1 MDSNLLTSYYFLAA
15 LAENNTD
22 IYDSVYVPLC
32 KRCLYRISADK
43 NEGTHLDVQK
53 KLLEDY
59 GLDVPED
66 IVRQLLVRISHR
78 LSMIERR
85 AYGFNLM
92 DNGRCFQFNEFSY
105 NKMEDTYNSIRRGA
119 GALEDAFQEFVRSQ
133 GQDPTIPF
141 QNFIDAHKHKLSSFF
156 NNKSEDPDVEEEYL
170 LHAKFLRKIE
180 YSHHEL
186 YKAAEKAYLGSIIA
200 AYLESGVNVE
210 AKQDSG
216 VVYFLDTR
224 VLFEILDLQDP
235 ESTKP
240 ARDLL
245 GLIKNTGGKPRVLSI
260 TITEMT
266 EILKR
271 ELSLYDL
278 KNPTTTIGD
287 ACKRRQLKKTLLVN
301 LQARLA
307 EELKK
312 QHDIDSD
319 TLSETKILQYRE
331 SSDVSKLVNTGYAPS
346 NARHDV
352 SAYLTV
358 RERRSLQ
365 SFLQKQD
372 YWFVTANKRLCAFNE
387 KHKTGA
393 FPEIILSSELTSLL
407 FLRNPKQYASLVSSK
422 GLSALIALTLT
433 EEFADRD
440 LINQFDSAVRAKV
453 DVTEEDYNLLLNY
466 LATEST
472 KRINSLIDNV
482 RNNSADVASQH
493 VHEMVNKAR
502 AEKEQDSQTM
512 REVEE
517 EKDKAVLER
526 RKQDGINSELERR
539 LAEFEQKWNSAIKKL
554 DSQEQDIARFK
565 RINRRWYFVFISI
578 AILVA
583 GYFLLQIED
592 LCGWF
597 KEALK
602 WVMGL
607 SGFWGFG
614 SFVLN
619 LWGKIRDSNN

>member
-32 KRCLYRISADK
+32 KRCLFRISADK

-53 KLLEDY
+53 KLHDDY
-59 GLDVPED
+59 GLVVPED
-66 IVRQLLVRISHR
+66 IVRQLLVRISSQ
-78 LSMIERR
+78 LSMRERR

-92 DNGRCFQFNEFSY
+92 DKGRCFQFNEFSY
-105 NKMEDTYNSIRRGA
+105 NKMENTYNSIRRGA
-119 GALEDAFQEFVRSQ
+119 GALEEAFQDFVKAQ
-133 GQDPTIPF
+133 GQEPTIPF
-141 QNFIDAHKHKLSSFF
+141 QNFIDANKHKLSSFF
-156 NNKSEDPDVEEEYL
+156 SNKSEEPDVEEEYL

-301 LQARLA
+301 LQAKLA
-307 EELKK
+307 DELKK
-312 QHDIDSD
+312 QHDIELD
-319 TLSETKILQYRE
+319 TLSESKIQQYRD
-331 SSDVSKLVNTGYAPS
+331 SYDVAKLVSTGYSPS

-352 SAYLTV
+352 SAYLCV
-358 RERRSLQ
+358 RERRSVQTL
-365 SFLQKQD
+365 LQKQS

-387 KHKTGA
+387 KHKTGS

-440 LINQFDSAVRAKV
+440 LINQFDSAVREKV
-453 DVTEEDYNLLLNY
+453 EVTEEDYNLLLNY

-472 KRINSLIDNV
+472 KRINNLIDNV

-502 AEKEQDSQTM
+502 AEKEKDSQTM
-512 REVEE
+512 REVED
-517 EKDKAVLER
+517 EKDKAVQER
-526 RKQDGINSELERR
+526 RKQEEINAELERR
-539 LAEFEQKWNSAIKKL
+539 LTESEQKWTSAIEKL
-554 DSQEQDIARFK
+554 DNQEQDIDRLK
-565 RINRRWYFVFISI
+565 KINRRWLFVLISI
-578 AILVA
+578 VVVA
-583 GYFLLQIED
+583 VCYFLLQID
-592 LCGWF
+592 GLCGWF
-597 KEALK
+597 EKFIT

-607 SGFWGFG
+607 SGLWGFLN
-614 SFVLN
+614 FVLN
-619 LWGKIRDSNN
+619 LWGKIKK

>member
-32 KRCLYRISADK
+32 KRCLFRISADK

-53 KLLEDY
+53 KLHDDY

-66 IVRQLLVRISHR
+66 IVRQLLVRISNQ
-78 LSMIERR
+78 LSMRERR

-92 DNGRCFQFNEFSY
+92 DKGRCFQFNEFSY
-105 NKMEDTYNSIRRGA
+105 NKMENTYNSIRRGA
-119 GALEDAFQEFVRSQ
+119 GALEEAFQDFVKAQ
-133 GQDPTIPF
+133 GQEPTIPF
-141 QNFIDAHKHKLSSFF
+141 QNFIDANKHKLSSFF
-156 NNKSEDPDVEEEYL
+156 SNKSEDPDVEEEYL

-216 VVYFLDTR
+216 VVYYLDTR

-301 LQARLA
+301 LQAKLA
-307 EELKK
+307 DELKK
-312 QHDIDSD
+312 QHEIELD
-319 TLSETKILQYRE
+319 TLSETKIQQYRD
-331 SSDVSKLVNTGYAPS
+331 SSDVAKLVATGYAPS

-352 SAYLTV
+352 SAYLCV
-358 RERRSLQ
+358 RERRSIQTL
-365 SFLQKQD
+365 LQKQS

-387 KHKTGA
+387 KHKTGS

-407 FLRNPKQYASLVSSK
+407 FLRNPKQYASLVSSR

-440 LINQFDSAVRAKV
+440 LINQFDSAVREKV

-472 KRINSLIDNV
+472 KRINNLIDNV

-502 AEKEQDSQTM
+502 AEKEKDSQTM
-512 REVEE
+512 REVED
-517 EKDKAVLER
+517 EKDKAVQER
-526 RKQDGINSELERR
+526 RKQEEINAELERR
-539 LAEFEQKWNSAIKKL
+539 LTESEQKWTSAIEKL
-554 DSQEQDIARFK
+554 DSQEQDIDRLK
-565 RINRRWYFVFISI
+565 KINRRWLFVLISI
-578 AILVA
+578 VVVVA
-583 GYFLLQIED
+583 CYFFLQID
-592 LCGWF
+592 GLCDWLD
-597 KEALK
+597 KALK
-602 WVMGL
+602 GVMGL
-607 SGFWGFG
+607 SGLWGFG
-614 SFVLN
+614 NFVLN
-619 LWGKIRDSNN
+619 LWGKIKK